1 MEHKRQNSGTLLQ
14 GIMGNFKS
22 IIGTSL
28 LLYYMNFKSDR
39 LRVSEREYTGFHCS
53 CNNVLLRKVI
63 STCTVKIKWP
73 LSMRLQDL
81 LLQEMEVLLFQ
92 VLASS

>member
-1 MEHKRQNSGTLLQ
+1 M
-14 GIMGNFKS
+14 I
-22 IIGTSL
+22 
-28 LLYYMNFKSDR
+28 
-39 LRVSEREYTGFHCS
+39 YTGFPRS

-63 STCTVKIKWP
+63 STCVVKIKWP

-81 LLQEMEVLLFQ
+81 LLQEIEVLLFQ